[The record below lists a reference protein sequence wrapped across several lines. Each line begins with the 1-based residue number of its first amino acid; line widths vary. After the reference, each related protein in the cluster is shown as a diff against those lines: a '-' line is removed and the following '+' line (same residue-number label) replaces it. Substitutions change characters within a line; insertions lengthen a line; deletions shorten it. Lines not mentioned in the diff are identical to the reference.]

1 MSADREVLLTCPEVE
16 RLCRLSRSTIYKT
29 IRDGTFPAPVK
40 ISARAVRQNDR
51 ALAPAL
57 ERRDEV
63 QEEGIVP
70 IFQRWDTVGE
80 TPKFVVSQIETI
92 RPNLGGKGGLA
103 TAKSK
108 VLRLLSGFLK
118 CGAAN
123 VLPRQRSAVSWPWS
137 IMFIRASA

>member
-51 ALAPAL
+51 ALAPAF

-80 TPKFVVSQIETI
+80 TPEFVVSHIETI
-92 RPNLGGKGGLA
+92 RPNLGGKGWIGDGKVKGLEA
-103 TAKSK
+103 FVR
-108 VLRLLSGFLK
+108 VLEMRG
-118 CGAAN
+118 G
-123 VLPRQRSAVSWPWS
+123 
-137 IMFIRASA
+137 